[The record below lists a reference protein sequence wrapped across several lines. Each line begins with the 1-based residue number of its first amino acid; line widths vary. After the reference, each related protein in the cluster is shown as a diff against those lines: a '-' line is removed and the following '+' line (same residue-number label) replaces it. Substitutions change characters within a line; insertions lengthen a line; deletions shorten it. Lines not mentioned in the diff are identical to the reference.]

1 MIDVDAPRRKS
12 ARAADDQVDDWFRE
26 RLKRVGRDNA
36 GLGRSRAGVITARI
50 LGIDPGTER
59 TGWGVVESR
68 GHDFTALDYGCI
80 ITKKEDGLPARLLS
94 IWEHLNSII
103 EKHAPEVI
111 AVEELFFAKNA
122 TSAIHV
128 GHGRGIC
135 LLSAATHGLPVEE
148 VTPSRSNLPSSAT
161 ETHKAQVGTMVQR
174 ILGLAK
180 IPRRRYVRCPCHRD
194 HCMHQEIL

>member
-1 MIDVDAPRRKS
+1 M
-12 ARAADDQVDDWFRE
+12 
-26 RLKRVGRDNA
+26 
-36 GLGRSRAGVITARI
+36 
-50 LGIDPGTER
+50 
-59 TGWGVVESR
+59 ESS

-148 VTPSRSNLPSSAT
+148 VTPLQVKSSVVGYGNAT
-161 ETHKAQVGTMVQR
+161 KAQVGTMVQR

-180 IPRRRYVRCPCHRD
+180 IPRPDDTCDALAIAITACTRRSFSARLIKGR
-194 HCMHQEIL
+194 ET